1 MKVLYIITK
10 ANEIGGAQIHLRDL
24 AVKLHSEGH
33 VVDVIVGETGLLVE
47 QLKRYGIKVHILS
60 NIVREISLSKDIRAV
75 FQIRALIKKIAPDII
90 GLHSSKAGILG
101 RIAAWGLSI
110 PIVFTVHGWA
120 FANGVEESRRKIYI
134 FIEKLLAPLVDKI
147 ITVSE
152 QDKELALKYG
162 VASND
167 KQVVIHNGM
176 PDLALNTKTKNGD
189 DTISIISVARFS
201 DQKDH
206 DTLLEAMSMI
216 TSVNW
221 ELLLIG
227 KGPNENIIRN
237 KVKVLKLDSRVS
249 FLGERDDVD
258 KLLHE
263 SDLFVLSTNWEGLP
277 LSIIEAMRSAL
288 PVIATDVGGVSE
300 LIENGCSG
308 YLVPHKNVDEL
319 RNIIQYVLANPESRI
334 KVGQQ
339 ARARYIEKFTFDKMY
354 QSTIALYELAI
365 KNKR

>member
-1 MKVLYIITK
+1 MRVLYIITK

-24 AVKLHSEGH
+24 AIRLSSEGH
-33 VVDVIVGETGLLVE
+33 FVDVIVGETGLLVE
-47 QLKRYGIKVHILS
+47 QLKMSGINVHILS
-60 NIVREISLSKDIRAV
+60 NIVREISPFKDIRAV

-101 RIAAWGLSI
+101 RIAAWGLNI
-110 PIVFTVHGWA
+110 PVVFTVHGWA
-120 FANGVEESRRKIYI
+120 FANGVKENRRKIYI
-134 FIEKLLAPLVDKI
+134 LIEKFLAPLVDKI

-152 QDKELALKYG
+152 QDKKLALKYG
-162 VASND
+162 VASSD

-176 PDLALNTKTKNGD
+176 PDLGLKAKIKNGD

-206 DTLLEAMSMI
+206 ETLLEAMSKI
-216 TSVNW
+216 TSINW
-221 ELLLIG
+221 KLLLIG
-227 KGPNENIIRN
+227 KGPNENLIRN
-237 KVKVLKLDSRVS
+237 KVKDLKLNSRVS
-249 FLGERDDVD
+249 FLGERDDVA

-263 SDLFVLSTNWEGLP
+263 SDVFVLSTNWEGLP
-277 LSIIEAMRSAL
+277 LSIIEAMRSSL

-308 YLVPHKNVDEL
+308 YLVPHKDADEL
-319 RNIIQYVLANPESRI
+319 RRKIQYVLSNSELRLE
-334 KVGQQ
+334 VGQQ
-339 ARARYIEKFTFDKMY
+339 ARARYSEKFTFDKMY
-354 QSTIALYELAI
+354 QSTIALYELTI